1 MNKTVY
7 CVSFFKSY
15 FSKFKKVNNG
25 FLKHFDKVE
34 YDINQIE
41 NMKFNIPKPNKLYN
55 EYIKFSILYQNGG
68 LIIDKHIKIIKNLD
82 IFFEH
87 DVFLGFCDDK
97 NIGTNII
104 WSKNPK
110 NEYIKKILDKIEE
123 NIYDNITD
131 VFSDVLGQ
139 DLRNNYNTIVNIDNK
154 LFIYPYD
161 YFYPIDYNRCGKDIT
176 ENLKTIIYENNKVP
190 LKQNLKLVFLN
201 IFELAGYRY
210 VVNLLR
216 TLKNKLA
223 RRKYLLSEKIRD
235 KVFRSKG
242 YKEQID
248 NSINVIEKYYN
259 KDYIIMHNPRWLGV
273 TSATKEVF
281 ENLVPLQEI
290 YNRKDAK
297 RIAEKIVSC
306 SIKQVIFSAFCFGWE
321 DLARELKS
329 INGDIKIKVFWH
341 GSHSQVIDE
350 INWKT
355 NTEALVLHKEG
366 TIDVFATCKESILEF
381 YESQGYRTAFIM
393 NTVKLPEDLNKEILN
408 NIENSNK
415 NINETKIGLYAAGL
429 DWRKNMYNQLAAI
442 SLVENSIADVIPLS
456 YEAKVFAR
464 KCKLNVEGLEKGV
477 KREELLK
484 RIALNDIN
492 IYVTFSECAPM
503 LPIESMEVGVVCL
516 VGDNNHYFK
525 NTELE
530 KYLVVN
536 REDDV
541 TSISEKIKYALDNK
555 EKIMTLYKEW
565 KKQNDTLSLQSVKDF
580 LKM

>member
-7 CVSFFKSY
+7 CVSFSNDY
-15 FSKFKKVNNG
+15 FTKFKKYNEKFLNG
-25 FLKHFDKVE
+25 YNKVE
-34 YDINQIE
+34 YDISKIE
-41 NMKFNIPKPNKLYN
+41 NMKITLSKTNKLYN
-55 EYIKFSILYQNGG
+55 DYVKLSILYQNGG
-68 LIIDKHIKIIKNLD
+68 LVIDRNIKIIKNLD
-82 IFFEH
+82 IFFQH
-87 DVFLGFCDDK
+87 DMFLGFCDDK
-97 NIGTNII
+97 TIGTNII
-104 WSKNPK
+104 WSKDSK

-139 DLRNNYNTIVNIDNK
+139 DLRNNYNSIVNIDSK
-154 LFIYPYD
+154 LFIYPYE
-161 YFYPIDYNRCGKDIT
+161 YFYPIDYNKCGKDIT
-176 ENLKTIIYENNKVP
+176 ENLKTIIYECNKVSF
-190 LKQNLKLVFLN
+190 KQRFKLSFLSL
-201 IFELAGYRY
+201 FGLAGYRY
-210 VVNLLR
+210 IVTLLR
-216 TLKNKLA
+216 TLKNKIA
-223 RRKYLLSEKIRD
+223 RRKYILSEKIRD
-235 KVFRSKG
+235 KIFKSKG
-242 YKEQID
+242 YKEQIN
-248 NSINVIEKYYN
+248 NSISVIEKYYN

-273 TSATKEVF
+273 TSATKELF

-321 DLARELKS
+321 DLAKSLKS

-355 NTEALVLHKEG
+355 NTEALLLHKEG
-366 TIDVFATCKESILEF
+366 TIDVFGTCKESILEF
-381 YESQGYRTAFIM
+381 YRSQDYKTAYIM
-393 NTVKLPEDLNKEILN
+393 NTVRLPEELSKDIINNKEI
-408 NIENSNK
+408 SNK
-415 NINETKIGLYAAGL
+415 NVNETKIGLYAAGL

-442 SLVENSIADVIPLS
+442 SLVQNSIADVIPLS

-530 KYLVVN
+530 KYLVVS

-541 TSISEKIKYALDNK
+541 VSISEKIKYALENK
-555 EKIMTLYKEW
+555 DKIMTLYKEW
-565 KKQNDTLSLQSVKDF
+565 KKQNDSLSLQSVKDF
-580 LKM
+580 LRM